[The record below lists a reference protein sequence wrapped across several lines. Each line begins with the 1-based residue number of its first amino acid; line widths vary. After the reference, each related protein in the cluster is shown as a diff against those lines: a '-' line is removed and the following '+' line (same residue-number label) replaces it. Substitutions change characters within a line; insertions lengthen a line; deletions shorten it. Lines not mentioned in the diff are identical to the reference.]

1 MNPKPGRNIIICFA
15 AITFLSRMALI
26 ADNWP
31 EWRGPNGNGVS
42 LEKNLPTAWGT
53 NQNIV
58 WKVPLPEAGNSTPVV
73 WENKVFLTQAIDN
86 RRTILCLDRR
96 SGKLL
101 WQSGVVAS
109 EKEPTHETNPY
120 CSGSPATDGERMV
133 ASFGSAGVY
142 CYDFEG
148 KELWRRDL
156 GKQSHMCGISSSPV
170 IHGNLCFLNFGPGDR
185 TFLVALNKKTGE
197 TIWHHDEPGGKSD
210 KYIGS
215 WATPLII
222 QHEREELIVPYPERV
237 ASVDPKT
244 GSELWTCSGLNPLI

>member
-15 AITFLSRMALI
+15 TIAFLSRVALI
-26 ADNWP
+26 AGNWP

-42 LEKNLPTAWGT
+42 LEKNLPTAWST

-58 WKVPLPEAGNSTPVV
+58 WKVTLPEAGNSTPVV
-73 WENKVFLTQAIDN
+73 WGNKVFLTQAIEN
-86 RRTILCLDRR
+86 RRTIICLDRR

-120 CSGSPATDGERMV
+120 CSGSPATDGQRVV

-142 CYDFEG
+142 CYDFDG
-148 KELWRRDL
+148 KELWHRDL
-156 GKQSHMCGISSSPV
+156 GKQSHMWGISSSPI
-170 IHGNLCFLNFGPGDR
+170 IHGEICFLNFGPGER
-185 TFLVALNKKTGE
+185 TFLIALNKKTGE
-197 TIWHHDEPGGKSD
+197 TIWQHDEPGGKSD

-215 WATPLII
+215 WATPLTIK
-222 QHEREELIVPYPERV
+222 HEREELIVPYPGRV
-237 ASVDPKT
+237 ASFDP
-244 GSELWTCSGLNPLI
+244 